1 MNYQSIFLLS
11 RKPHP
16 NAAWTDFKR
25 TQSWFWW
32 IEKMKPDSPCRVHQV
47 LLEIH
52 WWVSLLWKT
61 SKILLFKL
69 RLHHCHLSVST
80 PSSAPSCC
88 LLALSLLLTSATI
101 ALPHT
106 SPAPAWISCSQGWSQ
121 ARQPWWSLSAQDLPA
136 AGLESLWGCCNLPP
150 RRASADWGSA
160 GTEEPQCRPEP
171 AGTRSTVPS
180 SHAMPHQEP
189 LCKLL
194 RLCIVEI
201 CLSKP
206 APSVCSGHE
215 AAAAPGLMST
225 LTLSRAN

>member
-11 RKPHP
+11 REPHP
-16 NAAWTDFKR
+16 NTAWIDFKR

-106 SPAPAWISCSQGWSQ
+106 SPA
-121 ARQPWWSLSAQDLPA
+121 LPA
-136 AGLESLWGCCNLPP
+136 CSPVPIIVSVPP
-150 RRASADWGSA
+150 RRRAEALW
-160 GTEEPQCRPEP
+160 QCRVFYRCLETGPLGRSSSP
-171 AGTRSTVPS
+171 CWCSPSLSRSASPFLPQSLMAGVFQGSCV
-180 SHAMPHQEP
+180 
-189 LCKLL
+189 LCKT
-194 RLCIVEI
+194 V
-201 CLSKP
+201 
-206 APSVCSGHE
+206 
-215 AAAAPGLMST
+215 
-225 LTLSRAN
+225 

>member
-1 MNYQSIFLLS
+1 
-11 RKPHP
+11 
-16 NAAWTDFKR
+16 
-25 TQSWFWW
+25 
-32 IEKMKPDSPCRVHQV
+32 MKPDSPCRVHQV

-136 AGLESLWGCCNLPP
+136 AGLESLWGWCNLPP

-160 GTEEPQCRPEP
+160 GTEAVRALRSLSVAQSQRGP
-171 AGTRSTVPS
+171 AALFPPAMPWCTRS
-180 SHAMPHQEP
+180 
-189 LCKLL
+189 LCANYYVCASWRSACRNQHLRSAVGMRLL
-194 RLCIVEI
+194 L
-201 CLSKP
+201 L
-206 APSVCSGHE
+206 
-215 AAAAPGLMST
+215 PG
-225 LTLSRAN
+225 